1 MLHESTKWR
10 RFTANRAA
18 FASLL
23 ILIVLVAIATLLPL
37 IVDLGDPNY
46 MDLASALAGPSWQH
60 PFGTDQLGRDIAV
73 RIIYGAR
80 VSLLYGI
87 GAAAF
92 GVIIALP
99 IGLVTSYIGGRTDL
113 VTQRVIDVLFA
124 FPPFLLAL
132 AFVAVLG
139 TGLVNVIIAVGAS
152 TVPPMVRLIRSGV
165 LAVKGEEYID
175 SARAVGCSNTRIIVR
190 HILPNIIGPII
201 VQATLYIGLTIIA
214 AAGLG
219 FLGLGVQPPTAEW
232 GTMLGESR
240 DYIFNAPHLLAIP
253 GLAIFIVVLAFNYVG
268 DGLRD
273 LLDPR
278 ATT

>member
-1 MLHESTKWR
+1 MIHESTKWR
-10 RFTANRAA
+10 RFTANKAA

-23 ILIVLVAIATLLPL
+23 ILIILVGVAIVLPWA
-37 IVDLGDPNY
+37 VNLGDPNR
-46 MDLASALAGPSWQH
+46 MDLAKVLAGPSWSH
-60 PFGTDQLGRDIAV
+60 PFGTDQLGRDMAV
-73 RIIYGAR
+73 RIVYGAR
-80 VSLLYGI
+80 VSLPYGI

-92 GVIIALP
+92 GVAVALP
-99 IGLVTSYIGGRTDL
+99 IGLVTSYIGGRTDMI
-113 VTQRVIDVLFA
+113 TQRVVDVLFA

-165 LAVKGEEYID
+165 LAVKGEEYIS
-175 SARAVGCSNTRIIVR
+175 SARAVGCSNMRIIVR
-190 HILPNIIGPII
+190 HIMPNIIGPII
-201 VQATLYIGLTIIA
+201 VQGTLYIGLTIIA

-219 FLGLGVQPPTAEW
+219 FLGLGVQPPAAEW

-273 LLDPR
+273 MLDPR
-278 ATT
+278 ATF

>member
-1 MLHESTKWR
+1 MIHESTKWR
-10 RFTANRAA
+10 RFTANKAA

-23 ILIVLVAIATLLPL
+23 ILIILVGVAIVLPWA
-37 IVDLGDPNY
+37 VNLGDPNR
-46 MDLASALAGPSWQH
+46 MDLAKVLAGPSWSH
-60 PFGTDQLGRDIAV
+60 PFGTDQLGRDMAV
-73 RIIYGAR
+73 RIVYGAR

-92 GVIIALP
+92 GVAVALP
-99 IGLVTSYIGGRTDL
+99 IGLVTSYIGGRTDMT
-113 VTQRVIDVLFA
+113 TQRVVDVLFA

-165 LAVKGEEYID
+165 LAVKGEEYIS
-175 SARAVGCSNTRIIVR
+175 SARAVGCSNMRIIVR
-190 HILPNIIGPII
+190 HIMPNIIGPII
-201 VQATLYIGLTIIA
+201 VQGTLYIGLTIIA

-219 FLGLGVQPPTAEW
+219 FLGLGIQPPAAEW

-273 LLDPR
+273 MLDPR
-278 ATT
+278 VTF

>member
-1 MLHESTKWR
+1 MIHESTKWR
-10 RFTANRAA
+10 RFTANKAA

-23 ILIVLVAIATLLPL
+23 ILIILVGVAIVLPWA
-37 IVDLGDPNY
+37 VNLGDPNR
-46 MDLASALAGPSWQH
+46 MDLAKVLAGPSWSH
-60 PFGTDQLGRDIAV
+60 PFGTDQLGRDMAV
-73 RIIYGAR
+73 RIVYGAR

-92 GVIIALP
+92 GVAVALP
-99 IGLVTSYIGGRTDL
+99 IGLVTSYIGGRTDMI
-113 VTQRVIDVLFA
+113 TQRVVDVLFA

-165 LAVKGEEYID
+165 LAVKGEEYIS
-175 SARAVGCSNTRIIVR
+175 SARAVGCSNMRIIVR
-190 HILPNIIGPII
+190 HIMPNIIGPII
-201 VQATLYIGLTIIA
+201 VQGTLYIGLTIIA

-219 FLGLGVQPPTAEW
+219 FLGLGVQPPAAEW

-273 LLDPR
+273 MLDPR
-278 ATT
+278 VTF

>member
-1 MLHESTKWR
+1 MIHESTKWR
-10 RFTANRAA
+10 RFTANKAA

-23 ILIVLVAIATLLPL
+23 ILIILVGVAIVLPWA
-37 IVDLGDPNY
+37 VNLGDPNR
-46 MDLASALAGPSWQH
+46 MDLAKVLAGPSWIH
-60 PFGTDQLGRDIAV
+60 PFGTDQLGRDMAV
-73 RIIYGAR
+73 RIVYGAR
-80 VSLLYGI
+80 VSLPYGI

-92 GVIIALP
+92 GVAVALP
-99 IGLVTSYIGGRTDL
+99 IGLVTSYIGGRTDMI
-113 VTQRVIDVLFA
+113 TQRVVDVLFA

-165 LAVKGEEYID
+165 LAVKGEEYIS
-175 SARAVGCSNTRIIVR
+175 SARAVGCSNMRIIVR
-190 HILPNIIGPII
+190 HIMPNIIGPII
-201 VQATLYIGLTIIA
+201 VQGTLYIGLTIIA

-219 FLGLGVQPPTAEW
+219 FLGLGVQPPAAEW

-273 LLDPR
+273 MLDPR
-278 ATT
+278 ATF

>member
-1 MLHESTKWR
+1 MIHESTKWR
-10 RFTANRAA
+10 RFTANKAA

-23 ILIVLVAIATLLPL
+23 ILFILVGVAIFLPWA
-37 IVDLGDPNY
+37 VDLGDPNR
-46 MDLASALAGPSWQH
+46 MNLGNVLAGPSWSH

-73 RIIYGAR
+73 RIVYGAR

-92 GVIIALP
+92 GVAVALP
-99 IGLVTSYIGGRTDL
+99 IGLVTSYIGGRTDMM
-113 VTQRVIDVLFA
+113 TQRVVDVLFA

-165 LAVKGEEYID
+165 LAVKGEEYIS
-175 SARAVGCSNTRIIVR
+175 SARAVGCSNMRIIVR
-190 HILPNIIGPII
+190 HIMPNIIGPII
-201 VQATLYIGLTIIA
+201 VQGTLYIGLTIIA

-219 FLGLGVQPPTAEW
+219 FLGLGVQPPAAEW

-273 LLDPR
+273 MLDPR
-278 ATT
+278 ANF

>member
-1 MLHESTKWR
+1 MIHESTKWR
-10 RFTANRAA
+10 RFTANKAA
-18 FASLL
+18 FASLS
-23 ILIVLVAIATLLPL
+23 ILVILVAVAILLPWAA
-37 IVDLGDPNY
+37 DLGDPNR
-46 MDLASALAGPSWQH
+46 MDLANALAGPSWSH

-80 VSLLYGI
+80 ISLLYGI

-92 GVIIALP
+92 GVIVALP
-99 IGLVTSYIGGRTDL
+99 VGLVTSYIGGRTDMI
-113 VTQRVIDVLFA
+113 TQRIVDVLFA

-165 LAVKGEEYID
+165 LAVKGEDYIS
-175 SARAVGCSNTRIIVR
+175 SARAVGCSNLRIIVR
-190 HILPNIIGPII
+190 HILPNIIGPIT

-219 FLGLGVQPPTAEW
+219 FLGLGVQPPAAEW

-253 GLAIFIVVLAFNYVG
+253 GLAIFMVVLAFNYVG

-273 LLDPR
+273 MLDPR
-278 ATT
+278 AAA